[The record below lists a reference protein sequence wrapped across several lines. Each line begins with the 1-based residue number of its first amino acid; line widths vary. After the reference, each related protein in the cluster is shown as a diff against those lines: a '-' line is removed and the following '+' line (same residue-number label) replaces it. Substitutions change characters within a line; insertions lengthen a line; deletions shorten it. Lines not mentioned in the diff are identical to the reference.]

1 MTKGRSGSVEYG
13 VCILVSALFILII
26 GAFAVPLAAS
36 FSPLFVKTESAR
48 IAGGYIARTALR
60 TLAIAFFSTLTA
72 AAVGIGAAF
81 FTANRSFPGK
91 RFILSLS
98 AVPLCVPSLI
108 IALGFVAVFGI
119 NGTVNSILIKIF
131 HLKKAP
137 LTLLYSTAGIIIVQ
151 GFYNFPLVTAV
162 VSSSWEAL
170 SPVKRDAARMLGAN
184 ERRIFFT
191 VTLYELSPAIA
202 AACVPVFLYCFFSFM
217 IVLLFGSP
225 GSSTLE
231 TEIYRAARAS
241 LDFRTAAALA
251 LIETLCAMTV
261 LFIYG
266 ARKGAAGT
274 ETAERTKKDDAPPIG
289 CAPYEKNSTKII
301 EYAFAAVIA
310 FLVALFFLAPLA
322 GIAAGGFSAQGG
334 IVSFIK
340 IITSIG
346 FKNALF
352 GTCMTAP
359 CTALLCVIA
368 GFTYAA
374 YIRLRDP
381 LGKSEILGTLPMLPM
396 ALSSVVMGV
405 GMTIAVRSASIA
417 TLVLAEAALAW
428 PLAFRQIY
436 ASLCAVPQAAIDA
449 GRMLSPVAPDTI
461 FRIMIPSAKRGI
473 VSAFGFCFAV
483 SMGDTALPLVLSVPR
498 FDTLSLYTYRLASA
512 YRFSDACICGTIL
525 CALCALVFALG
536 NKINNFGSLYG

>member
-1 MTKGRSGSVEYG
+1 MTRSRTGSVEYA
-13 VCILVSALFILII
+13 VCFLSSTLFILII
-26 GAFAVPLAAS
+26 GAFVVPLAAS
-36 FSPLFVKTESAR
+36 FSPLFTRTESAR
-48 IAGGYIARTALR
+48 IAGIYIARTALR

-72 AAVGIGAAF
+72 AAVGIPVSF

-98 AVPLCVPSLI
+98 AVPLCVPSLV
-108 IALGFVAVFGI
+108 IALGFVSVFGI
-119 NGTVNSILIKIF
+119 NGAVNSILIKIF
-131 HLKKAP
+131 HLKNAP
-137 LTLLYSTAGIIIVQ
+137 ITLLYSTIGIVIVQ

-162 VSSSWEAL
+162 VSSSWETL
-170 SPVKRDAARMLGAN
+170 SPVKRDAARLLGAN

-191 VTLYELSPAIA
+191 VTLHELSPAIA
-202 AACVPVFLYCFFSFM
+202 ASCVPVFLYCFFSFM

-231 TEIYRAARAS
+231 VEIYRAARAS
-241 LDFRTAAALA
+241 LDFKTAAALA

-261 LFIYG
+261 LFVYG
-266 ARKGAAGT
+266 ACKSTAGT
-274 ETAERTKKDDAPPIG
+274 GAVRYTGEKDAHPIG
-289 CAPYEKNSTKII
+289 HAPYEERCTKII
-301 EYAFAAVIA
+301 EYVFAAVLA

-322 GIAAGGFSAQGG
+322 GIAAGGFSAQSGLP
-334 IVSFIK
+334 SFIK
-340 IITSIG
+340 IIDSRG
-346 FKNALF
+346 FKKALC
-352 GTCMTAP
+352 GTCVTAP
-359 CTALLCVIA
+359 CTALLCVTA
-368 GFTYAA
+368 GFVYAS

-381 LGKSEILGTLPMLPM
+381 LGSSEMLRTLPMLPM

-405 GMTIAVRSASIA
+405 GMTIAVRRASVA

-436 ASLCAVPQAAIDA
+436 ASLCTVPQATIDA
-449 GRMLSPVAPDTI
+449 CRMLSPVAPDTV

-525 CALCALVFALG
+525 CVLCALVFAFG
-536 NKINNFGSLYG
+536 KKINNFGTAYG

>member
-1 MTKGRSGSVEYG
+1 MTRRRTGSVEYG
-13 VCILVSALFILII
+13 VCVLASALFILII
-26 GAFAVPLAAS
+26 GSFAVPLVAS
-36 FSPLFVKTESAR
+36 FSPLFAKTESAR
-48 IAGGYIARTALR
+48 IAGGYIIRTAIR

-72 AAVGIGAAF
+72 AAVGIGTAF
-81 FTANRSFPGK
+81 FTANRSFTGK

-98 AVPLCVPSLI
+98 AVPLCVPPLV
-108 IALGFVAVFGI
+108 IALGFVSVFGI
-119 NGTVNSILIKIF
+119 NGAINGILIKIF
-131 HLKKAP
+131 HLKNTP
-137 LTLLYSTAGIIIVQ
+137 LTLLYSTAGIVIVQ

-162 VSSSWEAL
+162 VSSSWENL

-191 VTLYELSPAIA
+191 VTLHELSPAIA

-217 IVLLFGSP
+217 IVLLFGTP

-231 TEIYRAARAS
+231 AEIYRAARAS
-241 LDFRTAAALA
+241 LDLKTAAALA

-266 ARKGAAGT
+266 TRKSAVRT
-274 ETAERTKKDDAPPIG
+274 EVSKRTGNNEAPPIG
-289 CAPYEKNSTKII
+289 CAPYEEKRTKII
-301 EYAFAAVIA
+301 ECIFAA
-310 FLVALFFLAPLA
+310 FLAVLMTFFFLAPLA
-322 GIAAGGFSAQGG
+322 GIAAGGFSAKGG

-340 IITSIG
+340 IITSKG
-346 FKNALF
+346 FKSALF

-359 CTALLCVIA
+359 CTALLCVAA

-381 LGKSEILGTLPMLPM
+381 LGKSEIHGTLPMLPM

-405 GMTIAVRSASIA
+405 GMTIAVHRASTA
-417 TLVLAEAALAW
+417 TLVLAQAALAW

-436 ASLCAVPQAAIDA
+436 ASLCAVPQTTLDAARI
-449 GRMLSPVAPDTI
+449 LSPIAPDMI
-461 FRIMIPSAKRGI
+461 FRIMLPSAKRGI

-483 SMGDTALPLVLSVPR
+483 SMGDTTLPLVLSVPR

>member
-1 MTKGRSGSVEYG
+1 MTKRRTGIFEYG
-13 VCILVSALFILII
+13 ACAIASAFFILII
-26 GAFAVPLAAS
+26 GAFAVPLTAS
-36 FSPLFVKTESAR
+36 FLPLFTKTESAC
-48 IAGGYIARTALR
+48 IAGGYIARVALR
-60 TLAIAFFSTLTA
+60 TFAIAFFSTLTA

-91 RFILSLS
+91 RLILSLS
-98 AVPLCVPSLI
+98 AVPLCVPSLV

-119 NGTVNSILIKIF
+119 NGAVNSILIKIF
-131 HLKKAP
+131 HLKNAP
-137 LTLLYSTAGIIIVQ
+137 LTFLYSTAGIVVVQ

-162 VSSSWEAL
+162 VSSSWETL
-170 SPVKRDAARMLGAN
+170 SPVKRDAARLLGAN

-191 VTLYELSPAIA
+191 VTLHELSPAIA
-202 AACVPVFLYCFFSFM
+202 ASCVPVFLYCFFSFM

-241 LDFRTAAALA
+241 LDFKTAAALA

-261 LFIYG
+261 LFVYG
-266 ARKGAAGT
+266 ACKSTT
-274 ETAERTKKDDAPPIG
+274 ETGEVRHTGEAIAPPIG
-289 CAPYEKNSTKII
+289 CAPFEEKPAKII
-301 EYAFAAVIA
+301 EYVFAAFLA

-334 IVSFIK
+334 LPSFIK
-340 IITSIG
+340 IIDSRG
-346 FKNALF
+346 FKKALC

-359 CTALLCVIA
+359 CTALLCVTA
-368 GFTYAA
+368 GFTYAS
-374 YIRLRDP
+374 YIRIRDP
-381 LGKSEILGTLPMLPM
+381 LGKSEMLRTLPMLPM

-405 GMTIAVRSASIA
+405 GMTIAVRRASIA

-436 ASLCAVPQAAIDA
+436 ASLCALPQSTIDA
-449 GRMLSPVAPDTI
+449 CRMLSPVAPDTV
-461 FRIMIPSAKRGI
+461 FRIMIPSAKRSI

-525 CALCALVFALG
+525 CVLCALVFALG
-536 NKINNFGSLYG
+536 KKINNSGTAYG

>member
-1 MTKGRSGSVEYG
+1 
-13 VCILVSALFILII
+13 
-26 GAFAVPLAAS
+26 
-36 FSPLFVKTESAR
+36 
-48 IAGGYIARTALR
+48 
-60 TLAIAFFSTLTA
+60 
-72 AAVGIGAAF
+72 
-81 FTANRSFPGK
+81 
-91 RFILSLS
+91 
-98 AVPLCVPSLI
+98 
-108 IALGFVAVFGI
+108 
-119 NGTVNSILIKIF
+119 
-131 HLKKAP
+131 
-137 LTLLYSTAGIIIVQ
+137 
-151 GFYNFPLVTAV
+151 
-162 VSSSWEAL
+162 
-170 SPVKRDAARMLGAN
+170 MLGAN

-191 VTLYELSPAIA
+191 VTLHELSPAIA

-266 ARKGAAGT
+266 ARKGTART
-274 ETAERTKKDDAPPIG
+274 ETPERTEKKDAPPIG
-289 CAPYEKNSTKII
+289 CAPYEEKRTKII

-310 FLVALFFLAPLA
+310 VLVAFFFLAPLA
-322 GIAAGGFSAQGG
+322 GIAAGGFSAKGG
-334 IVSFIK
+334 ILSFIK
-340 IITSIG
+340 IITSKG
-346 FKNALF
+346 FKSALF

-359 CTALLCVIA
+359 CTALLCVAA
-368 GFTYAA
+368 GFTYTA

-381 LGKSEILGTLPMLPM
+381 LGKSEILKTLPMLPM

-449 GRMLSPVAPDTI
+449 GRMLSPVAPDMI

>member
-1 MTKGRSGSVEYG
+1 MTRSRTGSVEYG
-13 VCILVSALFILII
+13 VCVFASVLFILII
-26 GAFAVPLAAS
+26 GAFAVPLAAA
-36 FSPLFVKTESAR
+36 FSPLFVKTESTR

-72 AAVGIGAAF
+72 AAIGIPAAF

-108 IALGFVAVFGI
+108 VALGFVSVFGI
-119 NGTVNSILIKIF
+119 NGAVNSILIKIF
-131 HLKKAP
+131 HLKNAP
-137 LTLLYSTAGIIIVQ
+137 FTFLYSTAGIVIVQ
-151 GFYNFPLVTAV
+151 GFYNFPLITAV
-162 VSSSWEAL
+162 VSAFWETL
-170 SPVKRDAARMLGAN
+170 SPVKRDAARMLGAH

-217 IVLLFGSP
+217 IVLLFGSA

-241 LDFRTAAALA
+241 LDFKTAATLA
-251 LIETLCAMTV
+251 LIETMCAMIV
-261 LFIYG
+261 LFVYG
-266 ARKGAAGT
+266 ACRSTQERG
-274 ETAERTKKDDAPPIG
+274 TAEYMEKKDSPPIG
-289 CAPYEKNSTKII
+289 HAPYEEKRTKIL
-301 EYAFAAVIA
+301 ECAFASVLAVLIA
-310 FLVALFFLAPLA
+310 FFFLAPLA
-322 GIAAGGFSAQGG
+322 GIAAGGFSGKGG
-334 IVSFIK
+334 ISSFIK
-340 IITSIG
+340 IINSAG
-346 FKNALF
+346 FKSALF
-352 GTCMTAP
+352 GTCITAP
-359 CTALLCVIA
+359 CTALLCITA

-374 YIRLRDP
+374 YIRIRDP
-381 LGKSEILGTLPMLPM
+381 FGTSEMLRTLPMLPM

-405 GMTIAVRSASIA
+405 GMTIAVRRASVV

-436 ASLCAVPQAAIDA
+436 ASLCAVPQSTLDAA
-449 GRMLSPVAPDTI
+449 RMLSPVAPDTV

-512 YRFSDACICGTIL
+512 YRFSDACISGTIL

-536 NKINNFGSLYG
+536 KKINNFGTVYG

>member
-1 MTKGRSGSVEYG
+1 MTKSRKGSAEYG
-13 VCILVSALFILII
+13 ACALASALFILII
-26 GAFAVPLAAS
+26 GAFVIPLAAA

-72 AAVGIGAAF
+72 AAVGIPAAF

-108 IALGFVAVFGI
+108 VALGFVSVFGI
-119 NGTVNSILIKIF
+119 NGAVNSVLIKIF
-131 HLKKAP
+131 HLKNAP
-137 LTLLYSTAGIIIVQ
+137 LTLLYSTVGIIVVQ

-162 VSSSWEAL
+162 VSSHWETL
-170 SPVKRDAARMLGAN
+170 SPVKRDAARLLGAN

-191 VTLYELSPAIA
+191 VTLHELSPAVA
-202 AACVPVFLYCFFSFM
+202 ASCVPVFLYCFFSFM
-217 IVLLFGSP
+217 IVLLFGNA

-241 LDFRTAAALA
+241 LDFKTAATLA
-251 LIETLCAMTV
+251 LIETMCAMIV
-261 LFIYG
+261 LFVYG
-266 ARKGAAGT
+266 ACRSAR
-274 ETAERTKKDDAPPIG
+274 ETGSPAYTGKKDAPRIG
-289 CAPYEKNSTKII
+289 RAPYEAKRTKII
-301 EYAFAAVIA
+301 EYAFASVLAVLIA
-310 FLVALFFLAPLA
+310 FFFLAPLA
-322 GIAAGGFSAQGG
+322 GIAAGGFSAKGG
-334 IVSFIK
+334 SSSFIK
-340 IITSIG
+340 IIDSSG
-346 FKNALF
+346 FKSALF
-352 GTCMTAP
+352 GTCITAP
-359 CTALLCVIA
+359 CAALLCITA

-374 YIRLRDP
+374 YIRIRDP
-381 LGKSEILGTLPMLPM
+381 LGTSEILKTLPMLPM

-405 GMTIAVRSASIA
+405 GMTIAVRRASVA
-417 TLVLAEAALAW
+417 TLVLAEATLAW

-436 ASLCAVPQAAIDA
+436 ASLCAVPQSTIDA
-449 GRMLSPVAPDTI
+449 ARMLSPVAPDMV
-461 FRIMIPSAKRGI
+461 FRIMIPSAKRGV

-512 YRFSDACICGTIL
+512 YRFPDACISGTIL
-525 CALCALVFALG
+525 CVLCASVFALG
-536 NKINNFGSLYG
+536 KKINNFGSAYG

>member
-1 MTKGRSGSVEYG
+1 MTRSRTGSVEYA
-13 VCILVSALFILII
+13 VCFLSSALFILII
-26 GAFAVPLAAS
+26 GAFAVAFAAS
-36 FSPLFVKTESAR
+36 FSPLFSKTESVR

-60 TLAIAFFSTLTA
+60 TFAIAFFSTLTA
-72 AAVGIGAAF
+72 AAVGIGTAF

-91 RFILSLS
+91 RLILSLS
-98 AVPLCVPSLI
+98 AVPLCVPSLV

-119 NGTVNSILIKIF
+119 NGAVNSILIKIF
-131 HLKKAP
+131 HVKNAP
-137 LTLLYSTAGIIIVQ
+137 LTFLYSTAGIVVVQ

-162 VSSSWEAL
+162 VSSSWETL

-191 VTLYELSPAIA
+191 VTLHELSPAIA
-202 AACVPVFLYCFFSFM
+202 ASCVPVFLYCFFSFM

-241 LDFRTAAALA
+241 LDFKTAAVLA

-261 LFIYG
+261 LFVYG
-266 ARKGAAGT
+266 ACKS
-274 ETAERTKKDDAPPIG
+274 TAETGEVRHTGEAIAPPIG
-289 CAPYEKNSTKII
+289 RAPYEEKPAKII
-301 EYAFAAVIA
+301 ECVFAAFLA

-322 GIAAGGFSAQGG
+322 GIAAGGFSAHGG
-334 IVSFIK
+334 LPSFIK
-340 IITSIG
+340 IINSQG
-346 FKNALF
+346 FKKALC

-359 CTALLCVIA
+359 CTALLCVTA
-368 GFTYAA
+368 GFTYAS
-374 YIRLRDP
+374 YIRIRDP
-381 LGKSEILGTLPMLPM
+381 LGTSEMLRTLPMLPM

-405 GMTIAVRSASIA
+405 GMTIAVRRASVA

-436 ASLCAVPQAAIDA
+436 ASLCTVPQAAIDA
-449 GRMLSPVAPDTI
+449 GRMLSPVAPDTV

-525 CALCALVFALG
+525 CVLCALVFACCK
-536 NKINNFGSLYG
+536 KINNFGTAYG